1 MNENEKMYYFY
12 VKTCKRCEFFKI
24 LSDYETACALP
35 NRGYYIM
42 TDSRVGPKFFAY
54 WIPITLAECPYFN
67 KITYSHIDQYES
79 KSQKYQSM
87 HDFIYHLL
95 LIGWWKIIPTWIL
108 KKGNIKIPTKKEIE
122 AEEKA
127 RRMERAAKREAL
139 RMLIE
144 AHEQARL
151 EKWSAPIKSAHIIRM
166 ERGLRTGLGNRR
178 PYPHGRRTKKY

>member
-1 MNENEKMYYFY
+1 
-12 VKTCKRCEFFKI
+12 
-24 LSDYETACALP
+24 
-35 NRGYYIM
+35 M